1 LIEILDNVGLAVR
14 PLVAAVAV
22 AVGLLLRLLV
32 ERNIVQWHFALSC
45 YGAMDFDRNS
55 PCFEERP
62 HFVGWDYCSKI
73 EAKIGSEPNA
83 VQPSV
88 GLVGSD

>member
-1 LIEILDNVGLAVR
+1 ML
-14 PLVAAVAV
+14 PV

-55 PCFEERP
+55 PYLEERP
-62 HFVGWDYCSKI
+62 RFVDLDYCSKI

-83 VQPSV
+83 VQPKKIK
-88 GLVGSD
+88 DT

>member
-1 LIEILDNVGLAVR
+1 ML
-14 PLVAAVAV
+14 PV

-62 HFVGWDYCSKI
+62 RFVDWDYCSKI
-73 EAKIGSEPNA
+73 EAKIGSEPNV
-83 VQPSV
+83 VQPKK
-88 GLVGSD
+88 